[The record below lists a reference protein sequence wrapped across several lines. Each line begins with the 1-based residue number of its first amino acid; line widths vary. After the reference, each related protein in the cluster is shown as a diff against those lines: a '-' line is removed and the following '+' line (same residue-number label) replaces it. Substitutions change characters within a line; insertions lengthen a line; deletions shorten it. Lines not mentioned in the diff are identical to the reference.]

1 VFDWCFLP
9 KESWK
14 KLQVKHFWYQLYT
27 NSIPQIY
34 LFAVWRNAKTRDFLL
49 LGWICNVG
57 WASTCIAIA
66 WRKAWL
72 DLGRNRATSLPSDQ
86 GFLENSSYTRGEW
99 VFGHLL
105 VTGNVETLH
114 LVTMWAKLL
123 ETDLHTS
130 GLLLGGLCCCQ
141 VAWREC
147 SSSWYRFSFH
157 CRAHVLR

>member
-1 VFDWCFLP
+1 MFPAERIL
-9 KESWK
+9 KETASE
-14 KLQVKHFWYQLYT
+14 HFWYQLYT

-34 LFAVWRNAKTRDFLL
+34 FFAVWRNAKTPDFML

-72 DLGRNRATSLPSDQ
+72 DLGTGRLFNHRIKASWKK
-86 GFLENSSYTRGEW
+86 NSGAHDEW